1 MPGMRTRTAAVAIA
15 GLLAGCRHPVAPGAT
30 PILVD
35 AGDGTALPH
44 TDSVSFVAGGV
55 MRHLLVHLPGGSAS
69 TPRALV
75 LNLHGSGGNAAQ
87 QEASIGMDPVADAN
101 QFIVAYPDAAIA
113 LGGGFAWN
121 VPGQPLLGGGAVPA
135 DAADDVAFFAQAI
148 TFLEQRYAIDAHRI
162 FVTGMSGGAR
172 MTSQL
177 GCELADTVAAI
188 APVAGL
194 RFPTPCAGTRAVPVV
209 AFHGT
214 ADTTNPYDGN
224 GEAYWTYSVPSAQQQ
239 WGAHDGCAATPTSS
253 PGRRRGHAHHLRR
266 VHGRRRRRALHHR
279 RRRPRMAGRTRADAR
294 DRREHDHVD
303 LLRRAPPALKVSAR
317 TPGTPG
323 PDQCKSGPWRPSCPG
338 VSSYPDSRDSP

>member
-1 MPGMRTRTAAVAIA
+1 MPGMRARTAAIAIA

-35 AGDGTALPH
+35 AGDGTALPR
-44 TDSVSFVAGGV
+44 TDSVSFTAGGV
-55 MRHLLVHLPGGSAS
+55 MRHLLVHLPGGSTT

-87 QEASIGMDPVADAN
+87 QEASIGMDPIAEAN

-135 DAADDVAFFAQAI
+135 DAADDVAFFAQAL

-177 GCELADTVAAI
+177 GCGLADTVAAI

-239 WGAHDGCAATPTSS
+239 WGAHDGCSATPASS
-253 PGRRRGHAHHLRR
+253 PAAAAVTLTTYGDCTGGAAVALYTIDGAGHEWPGAPGQTPAIDASTTMWSFFSAHPL
-266 VHGRRRRRALHHR
+266 
-279 RRRPRMAGRTRADAR
+279 P
-294 DRREHDHVD
+294 
-303 LLRRAPPALKVSAR
+303 
-317 TPGTPG
+317 
-323 PDQCKSGPWRPSCPG
+323 
-338 VSSYPDSRDSP
+338 

>member
-1 MPGMRTRTAAVAIA
+1 MPGMAVRPAGVASLNDGSSRGGLAVLIAAMAA
-15 GLLAGCRHPVAPGAT
+15 ATAGCRHPVAPGAT

-35 AGDGTALPH
+35 AGDGTAPPH
-44 TDSVSFVAGGV
+44 TDSVSFTAGGV
-55 MRHLLVHLPGGSAS
+55 TRHLLVHLPGGSAS

-87 QEASIGMDPVADAN
+87 QEASIGMDPIADAN

-135 DAADDVAFFAQAI
+135 GAADDVAFFAQAI

-177 GCELADTVAAI
+177 GCDLGDTVAAI

-194 RFPTPCAGTRAVPVV
+194 RFPAPCAGTRAVPVV

-214 ADTTNPYDGN
+214 ADATNPYDGN
-224 GEAYWTYSVPSAQQQ
+224 GEAYWTYSVPVAQQQ

-253 PGRRRGHAHHLRR
+253 SAATAVMLTTYGDCTGGATVALYTIDGAGHEWPGAPGQTPAI
-266 VHGRRRRRALHHR
+266 
-279 RRRPRMAGRTRADAR
+279 DA
-294 DRREHDHVD
+294 
-303 LLRRAPPALKVSAR
+303 S
-317 TPGTPG
+317 TTMW
-323 PDQCKSGPWRPSCPG
+323 SFF
-338 VSSYPDSRDSP
+338 SSHPLP

>member
-1 MPGMRTRTAAVAIA
+1 VGPIRGARAALIAAFVVVCA
-15 GLLAGCRHPVAPGAT
+15 GLAISPGAGCRSPVAPGAT
-30 PILVD
+30 PVLID
-35 AGDGTALPH
+35 ARDATAPAH
-44 TDSVSFVAGGV
+44 TESVSLVAGGV
-55 MRHLLVHLPGGSAS
+55 TRHLLVHLPSGSAN

-87 QEASIGMDPVADAN
+87 QEASIGMDPIAEAN
-101 QFIVAYPDAAIA
+101 QFIVAYPDAAIT
-113 LGGGFAWN
+113 LGSGFAWN

-177 GCELADTVAAI
+177 GCDLAGTVAAI

-194 RFPTPCAGTRAVPVV
+194 RFPTPCAGTRAVAVV

-214 ADTTNPYDGN
+214 ADTVNPYDGN

-239 WGAHDGCAATPTSS
+239 WGAHDGCGATPTSS
-253 PGRRRGHAHHLRR
+253 PAADNVTLTTYGDCAAGAAVALYTIAGAGHEWPGAP
-266 VHGRRRRRALHHR
+266 GQTPAI
-279 RRRPRMAGRTRADAR
+279 DASTTMWSFFR
-294 DRREHDHVD
+294 SH
-303 LLRRAPPALKVSAR
+303 
-317 TPGTPG
+317 PGGFGDPSGG
-323 PDQCKSGPWRPSCPG
+323 PH
-338 VSSYPDSRDSP
+338 